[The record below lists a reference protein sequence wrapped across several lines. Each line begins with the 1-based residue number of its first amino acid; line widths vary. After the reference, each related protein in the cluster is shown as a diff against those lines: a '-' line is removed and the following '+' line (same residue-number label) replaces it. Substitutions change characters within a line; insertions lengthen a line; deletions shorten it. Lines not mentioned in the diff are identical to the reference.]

1 MLEFGAP
8 LPPPSRTSI
17 PRNKSAGELNQ
28 AACDAEAKRGL
39 QVILGL
45 DWMVPTSI
53 GASER
58 YRSIA
63 SISVWVPR
71 SVIV

>member
-1 MLEFGAP
+1 MLEFGVP
-8 LPPPSRTSI
+8 LPPPPRTPI
-17 PRNKSAGELNQ
+17 PRNKYAGEENH
-28 AACDAEAKRGL
+28 AACNPKAERSS
-39 QVILGL
+39 QVVPGL
-45 DWMVPTSI
+45 DWMAPRSI